1 MKKLSEAKKK
11 ENRIN
16 DLLTDCYTLDQFLD
30 QFEYLTSKNRFGGRT
45 TRKTLANRF
54 NNRDVASLIKK
65 LDPQAYSQM

>member
-1 MKKLSEAKKK
+1 MKKLSEAQKK

-30 QFEYLTSKNRFGGRT
+30 KFEYLTSKNRFGGRT
-45 TRKTLANRF
+45 TRKTLINRF
-54 NNRDVASLIKK
+54 NNGDVASLIKK